1 METVMERNEEECKK
15 TTLRLCEEVNSLIAE
30 TSVHRRILRT
40 INKAVRPEDLLAPE
54 PAIPHVE
61 FAGFVLGTPAD
72 DDHGP
77 EPIDKKAEEKRKKER
92 AAQLKFAAEIL
103 KFRDKNYPLGFRHVA
118 ELDAGKLLDLKN
130 FPALFFH
137 LTHLSMGHW
146 TDFPVDIPRRGNMSR
161 DGILH
166 AAMCHTGQVLFI
178 TADETTLLW
187 DPNNTAAST
196 FEDPTNQPHLMPNGY
211 SQLCGHHVFLSS
223 GKLLSVGGGGY
234 GYNSQA
240 RAGYLFDPTSKTWAR
255 ASNNMS
261 EAKWYPTAVALGD
274 ERVLVTCGDR
284 GGDMDIYDEA
294 SDTFSTATGD
304 DRGFPNLYP
313 GLHLLP
319 NHSVF
324 YTRTGW
330 GNAGTGGSAT
340 NDPQSEYFSFS
351 APNAGAW
358 NNIQN
363 ASANRTKGMS
373 VLLLSSSPPYVR
385 IMVIGGVGG
394 DRGTYEIAD
403 VTSLSGATSWGPA
416 TPFPDGIDRSLA
428 SAVLLPNGNVF
439 VAGGTPTANSPCSIF
454 NPSTGGWSAMAALP
468 SIRHYH
474 SAAILLPSGQVMMA
488 GWNNTKIEIFSPPY
502 MFAARPTIA
511 SAPSLVHHGRIFA
524 ISSPEAETITK
535 VVLVRPMA
543 VTHQTD
549 SEQKVIEMAN
559 RHDHANPSQ
568 ILVTAPD
575 SLHPHSNA
583 QKGYYMM
590 FAVNAQGVPSEAKW
604 IYLH

>member
-1 METVMERNEEECKK
+1 MKKETEEPNNMK
-15 TTLRLCEEVNSLIAE
+15 LRLGEEVTKLIAE
-30 TSVHRRILRT
+30 PSVHRRILRT
-40 INKAVRPEDLLAPE
+40 INNAMRPEDLLAPE
-54 PAIPHVE
+54 PAIPHAEV
-61 FAGFVLGTPAD
+61 AGFALGTPAG

-77 EPIDKKAEEKRKKER
+77 EPIDKKAEEKRKRER
-92 AAQLKFAAEIL
+92 AAQLKFASEIL
-103 KFRDKNYPLGFRHVA
+103 KFRDENYPLGLRHVR
-118 ELDAGKLLDLKN
+118 ELEAGGLLDIRR
-130 FPALFFH
+130 FPEQFLH
-137 LTHLSMGHW
+137 LTHLVMGEW

-161 DGILH
+161 DGVVH
-166 AAMCHTGQVLFI
+166 AALCYTGKVLFI

-196 FEDPTNQPHLMPNGY
+196 FENPANQPHLMPNGY

-234 GYNSQA
+234 GSNSLA
-240 RAGYLFDPTSKTWAR
+240 RAGYVFDPPSKTWAR
-255 ASNNMS
+255 TSNNMS
-261 EAKWYPTAVALGD
+261 ESKWYPTSVALGD
-274 ERVLVTCGDR
+274 ERVLVTCGNT
-284 GGDMDIYDEA
+284 GGHMDIYDEA
-294 SDTFSTATGD
+294 TDSFSPVTGD
-304 DRGFPNLYP
+304 DNDFPNLYP

-319 NHSVF
+319 SHSIF

-340 NDPQSEYFSFS
+340 NDAQSAYFSFS
-351 APNAGAW
+351 APNAGTW
-358 NNIQN
+358 TNIQN

-394 DRGTYEIAD
+394 DRGSYEIAD

-428 SAVLLPNGNVF
+428 SAVLLPDGNVF
-439 VAGGTPTANSPCSIF
+439 VAGGTPTTNSPCSMF
-454 NPSTGGWSAMAALP
+454 NASAGAWSAMADLP
-468 SIRHYH
+468 SVRHYH
-474 SAAILLPSGQVMMA
+474 SVALLLPSGQVMMA
-488 GWNNTKIEIFSPPY
+488 GWENTKIEIFSPPY
-502 MFAARPTIA
+502 MFSARPTI
-511 SAPSLVHHGRIFA
+511 SSSPSLVHHGRTFA
-524 ISSPEAETITK
+524 IASPEAETITK

-590 FAVNAQGVPSEAKW
+590 FAVNAQNVPSEAKW

>member
-1 METVMERNEEECKK
+1 MKASFDLGQEIKN
-15 TTLRLCEEVNSLIAE
+15 LIAE
-30 TSVHRRILRT
+30 ASVHRRILRT
-40 INKAVRPEDLLAPE
+40 INNAVRPEDLLAPQ
-54 PAIPHVE
+54 PAIPHIE
-61 FAGFVLGTPAD
+61 FAGFVLGTPAG
-72 DDHGP
+72 DDHGH

-92 AAQLKFAAEIL
+92 AAQLKFASEIL
-103 KFRDKNYPLGFRHVA
+103 KFRDENYPLGFRHVG
-118 ELDAGKLLDLKN
+118 ELEHGKLLDIRR
-130 FPALFFH
+130 FPELFFH
-137 LTHLSMGHW
+137 LTHLTMGQW
-146 TDFPVDIPRRGNMSR
+146 ADFPVDIPDRGPGSES
-161 DGILH
+161 GVIH
-166 AAMCHTGQVLFI
+166 AAMCHTGKVLFI

-196 FEDPTNQPHLMPNGY
+196 FEDPTNQPHLMPSGY

-234 GYNSQA
+234 GPNSLA
-240 RAGYLFDPTSKTWAR
+240 RAGYVFDPPSKTWTR
-255 ASNNMS
+255 TVNNMS

-274 ERVLVTCGDR
+274 ERVLVTCGNT
-284 GGDMDIYDEA
+284 GGHMDIYDE
-294 SDTFSTATGD
+294 STDSFSTVTGD
-304 DRGFPNLYP
+304 DNDFPNLYP

-319 NHSVF
+319 SHSIF
-324 YTRTGW
+324 YSRTGW
-330 GNAGTGGSAT
+330 GNAGTGGTAT

-351 APNAGAW
+351 ASNAGAW

-394 DRGTYEIAD
+394 DRSTYEIAD

-428 SAVLLPNGNVF
+428 SAVLLPNGSVF
-439 VAGGTPTANSPCSIF
+439 VAGGTPTRSPCSIF
-454 NPSTGGWSAMAALP
+454 NPSTGGWSAMADLP
-468 SIRHYH
+468 SVRHYH
-474 SAAILLPSGQVMMA
+474 SVALLLPSGQVMMA
-488 GWNNTKIEIFSPPY
+488 GWENTKIEIFSPPY
-502 MFAARPTIA
+502 IFSARPTIS

-568 ILVTAPD
+568 ILCTAPD

-590 FAVNAQGVPSEAKW
+590 FAVNAQDVPSEAKW

>member
-1 METVMERNEEECKK
+1 MKACFE
-15 TTLRLCEEVNSLIAE
+15 LGQEVKNLIAE
-30 TSVHRRILRT
+30 ASVHRRILRT
-40 INKAVRPEDLLAPE
+40 INNAVRPEDLLAPE

-61 FAGFVLGTPAD
+61 FAGFVLGTPAG

-77 EPIDKKAEEKRKKER
+77 EPIDKEAEEKRKQAR
-92 AAQLKFAAEIL
+92 AAQLKFASKIL
-103 KFRDKNYPLGFRHVA
+103 KFRDENYPLGLRHVG
-118 ELDAGKLLDLKN
+118 ELEAGKLLDVRL
-130 FPALFFH
+130 FPELFFH
-137 LTHLSMGHW
+137 RTHLTMGQW
-146 TDFPVDIPRRGNMSR
+146 ADFPVDIPRRGDMSR
-161 DGILH
+161 DGVIH
-166 AAMCHTGQVLFI
+166 AALCHTGKVLFI

-196 FEDPTNQPHLMPNGY
+196 FEDPTNQPHLMPSGY

-234 GYNSQA
+234 GYNSLA
-240 RAGYLFDPTSKTWAR
+240 RAGYVFDPPSKTWAR
-255 ASNNMS
+255 TSNNMS

-284 GGDMDIYDEA
+284 GGDMDIYDDA
-294 SDTFSTATGD
+294 TNTFSTATGD

-319 NHSVF
+319 SHSVF
-324 YTRTGW
+324 FSRTGW
-330 GNAGTGGSAT
+330 GDAGTGGSPT
-340 NDPQSEYFSFS
+340 NDPRSAYFSFS
-351 APNAGAW
+351 GQNAGAW

-403 VTSLSGATSWGPA
+403 VTSLSGATSWSAP

-428 SAVLLPNGNVF
+428 SAVLLPNGSVF
-439 VAGGTPTANSPCSIF
+439 VAGGTPTTNSPCSIF
-454 NPSTGGWSAMAALP
+454 NPSAGGWSAMADLP
-468 SIRHYH
+468 SVRHYH
-474 SAAILLPSGQVMMA
+474 SVAILLPSGQVMMA
-488 GWNNTKIEIFSPPY
+488 GWENTKIEIFSPPY
-502 MFAARPTIA
+502 MFSARPTIS
-511 SAPSLVHHGRIFA
+511 SAPSLVHHGRTFA

-568 ILVTAPD
+568 ILCTAPD

-590 FAVNAQGVPSEAKW
+590 FAVNAQDVPSVAKW

>member
-1 METVMERNEEECKK
+1 MKACFELGQEVRN
-15 TTLRLCEEVNSLIAE
+15 LIAE
-30 TSVHRRILRT
+30 ASVHRRILRT
-40 INKAVRPEDLLAPE
+40 INNAVRPEDLLAPE
-54 PAIPHVE
+54 PVIPHAEV
-61 FAGFVLGTPAD
+61 AGFALGTPAG

-77 EPIDKKAEEKRKKER
+77 EPSDEKAEEKRKQAR
-92 AAQLKFAAEIL
+92 AAQLEFASKIL
-103 KFRDKNYPLGFRHVA
+103 KFRDENYPLGLRHVG
-118 ELDAGKLLDLKN
+118 ELEAGKLLDITR
-130 FPALFFH
+130 FPELFFH
-137 LTHLSMGHW
+137 LTHLTMGQW
-146 TDFPVDIPRRGNMSR
+146 ADFPVDIPRRGNMSR
-161 DGILH
+161 DGVIH
-166 AAMCHTGQVLFI
+166 AAMCHTGKVLFI

-196 FEDPTNQPHLMPNGY
+196 FEDPTNQPHLMSNGY

-223 GKLLSVGGGGY
+223 GKLLSMGGGGY
-234 GYNSQA
+234 GYNSLA
-240 RAGYLFDPTSKTWAR
+240 RAGYVFDPPSKTWAR
-255 ASNNMS
+255 TSNNMS
-261 EAKWYPTAVALGD
+261 EAKWYPTSVALGD

-294 SDTFSTATGD
+294 SNTFSTATGD
-304 DRGFPNLYP
+304 DRSFPNLYP

-319 NHSVF
+319 SHSIF
-324 YTRTGW
+324 YSRTGW
-330 GNAGTGGSAT
+330 GNAGTGGTAT

-351 APNAGAW
+351 ASNAGAW

-428 SAVLLPNGNVF
+428 SAVLLPNGSVF
-439 VAGGTPTANSPCSIF
+439 VAGGTPTRSPCSIF
-454 NPSTGGWSAMAALP
+454 NPSTGGWSAMADLP
-468 SIRHYH
+468 SVRHYH
-474 SAAILLPSGQVMMA
+474 SVALLLPSGQVMMA
-488 GWNNTKIEIFSPPY
+488 GWENTKIEIFSPPY
-502 MFAARPTIA
+502 IFSARPTIS
-511 SAPSLVHHGRIFA
+511 SAPSLVHHGRTFA

-568 ILVTAPD
+568 ILCTAPD

-590 FAVNAQGVPSEAKW
+590 FAINAQGVPSVAKW

>member
-1 METVMERNEEECKK
+1 M
-15 TTLRLCEEVNSLIAE
+15 
-30 TSVHRRILRT
+30 
-40 INKAVRPEDLLAPE
+40 
-54 PAIPHVE
+54 
-61 FAGFVLGTPAD
+61 
-72 DDHGP
+72 
-77 EPIDKKAEEKRKKER
+77 
-92 AAQLKFAAEIL
+92 
-103 KFRDKNYPLGFRHVA
+103 
-118 ELDAGKLLDLKN
+118 
-130 FPALFFH
+130 
-137 LTHLSMGHW
+137 
-146 TDFPVDIPRRGNMSR
+146 
-161 DGILH
+161 
-166 AAMCHTGQVLFI
+166 
-178 TADETTLLW
+178 
-187 DPNNTAAST
+187 AAST

-234 GYNSQA
+234 GPNA
-240 RAGYLFDPTSKTWAR
+240 LALAGYVFDPTTKTWAR
-255 ASNNMS
+255 TTNNMS
-261 EAKWYPTAVALGD
+261 ENKWYPTAVALGD

-284 GGDMDIYDEA
+284 GGDMDIYNEA
-294 SDTFSTATGD
+294 TDAFSTATGD

-313 GLHLLP
+313 GMHLLP
-319 NHSVF
+319 SHSVF

-330 GNAGTGGSAT
+330 GNAGTGGSPT
-340 NDPQSEYFSFS
+340 NDPQASYFSFTGT
-351 APNAGAW
+351 NAGAW

-373 VLLLSSSPPYVR
+373 VMILSSSPPYVR

-403 VTSLSGATSWGPA
+403 VTSLSGATSWSAP
-416 TPFPDGIDRSLA
+416 TPFPDGINRSLA
-428 SAVLLPNGNVF
+428 SAVLLPNGTVF
-439 VAGGTPTANSPCSIF
+439 VAGGTTAANSPCSIYT
-454 NPSTGGWSAMAALP
+454 PSTGAWSALAELP
-468 SIRHYH
+468 SVRHYH
-474 SAAILLPSGQVMMA
+474 SVAILLPSGQVMMA

-502 MFAARPTIA
+502 MFSARPTIS
-511 SAPSLVHHGRIFA
+511 SAPSLVHHGRDFV

-568 ILVTAPD
+568 IMVTAPNG
-575 SLHPHSNA
+575 LHPHSHA

-590 FAVNAQGVPSEAKW
+590 FAVNAQGVPSTAEW

>member
-1 METVMERNEEECKK
+1 MKECFE
-15 TTLRLCEEVNSLIAE
+15 LGQEVKNLIAE
-30 TSVHRRILRT
+30 ASVHRRILRT
-40 INKAVRPEDLLAPE
+40 INNAVRPEDLLASE

-61 FAGFVLGTPAD
+61 FAGFMLGTPAG

-77 EPIDKKAEEKRKKER
+77 EPIDKEAEDKRKQAR
-92 AAQLKFAAEIL
+92 AAQLQFSSEIL
-103 KFRDKNYPLGFRHVA
+103 KFRDENYPLGLRHVG
-118 ELDAGKLLDLKN
+118 ELEAGKLLDFRH
-130 FPALFFH
+130 FPELFFH
-137 LTHLSMGHW
+137 LTHLTMGQW
-146 TDFPVDIPRRGNMSR
+146 EDFPVDIPRRGNMSR
-161 DGILH
+161 DGVLH
-166 AAMCHTGQVLFI
+166 AAMCHTGKVLFI

-196 FEDPTNQPHLMPNGY
+196 FEDPNNQPHLMPNGY

-223 GKLLSVGGGGY
+223 GKLLSMGGGGY
-234 GYNSQA
+234 GPNSLA
-240 RAGYLFDPTSKTWAR
+240 RAGYVFDPPSKTWSR
-255 ASNNMS
+255 TSNNMS
-261 EAKWYPTAVALGD
+261 EAKWYPTSVALGD
-274 ERVLVTCGDR
+274 ERVLVTCGNT
-284 GGDMDIYDEA
+284 GGHMDIYDEA
-294 SDTFSTATGD
+294 TDSFSTVTGD
-304 DRGFPNLYP
+304 DNNFPNLYP

-319 NHSVF
+319 SHSVF

-330 GNAGTGGSAT
+330 GNAGTGGAAT
-340 NDPQSEYFSFS
+340 NDPQSAYFSFS
-351 APNAGAW
+351 ASNAGAW

-373 VLLLSSSPPYVR
+373 VLLLSSAPPYVR
-385 IMVIGGVGG
+385 IIVIGGVGG
-394 DRGTYEIAD
+394 DRSTYEIAD

-428 SAVLLPNGNVF
+428 SAVLLPNGSVF
-439 VAGGTPTANSPCSIF
+439 VAGGTPTLNSPCSIF
-454 NPSTGGWSAMAALP
+454 NPSTGGWSAMADLP
-468 SIRHYH
+468 SARHYH
-474 SAAILLPSGQVMMA
+474 SVAILLPSGQVMMA
-488 GWNNTKIEIFSPPY
+488 GWENTKIEIFSPPY
-502 MFAARPTIA
+502 MFSARPTIS

-543 VTHQTD
+543 ATHQTD

-590 FAVNAQGVPSEAKW
+590 FAVNAQDVPSEAKW

>member
-1 METVMERNEEECKK
+1 MESKAQECGKERFQLAKEIKK
-15 TTLRLCEEVNSLIAE
+15 LVAE

-40 INKAVRPEDLLAPE
+40 INNAVRPEDLLAPE

-61 FAGFVLGTPAD
+61 FPGFTPGTPGG

-77 EPIDKKAEEKRKKER
+77 EPIDEKAEEKRRKER
-92 AAQLKFAAEIL
+92 AAQLKFASEIL
-103 KFRDKNYPLGFRHVA
+103 NFRDEHYPLGFRHVG
-118 ELDAGKLLDLKN
+118 ELEYGKLLDIRR
-130 FPALFFH
+130 FPELFFH
-137 LTHLSMGHW
+137 LTHLTMGQW
-146 TDFPVDIPRRGNMSR
+146 TDFPVDIPDRGP
-161 DGILH
+161 GGETGVIH
-166 AAMCHTGQVLFI
+166 AAMCHTGKVLFI

-187 DPNNTAAST
+187 DPNNTAPST
-196 FEDPTNQPHLMPNGY
+196 FEDPANQPHLMPSGY

-234 GYNSQA
+234 GPNNLA
-240 RAGYLFDPTSKTWAR
+240 RAGYVFDPPSKTWTRTA
-255 ASNNMS
+255 NNMS
-261 EAKWYPTAVALGD
+261 ESKWYPTAVALGD
-274 ERVLVTCGDR
+274 ERVLVTCGNR
-284 GGDMDIYDEA
+284 GGHMDIYDEA
-294 SDTFSTATGD
+294 TNSFSTVTGD
-304 DRGFPNLYP
+304 DNNFPNLYP

-319 NHSVF
+319 SHSIF

-330 GNAGTGGSAT
+330 GDAGPGGSPS
-340 NDPQSEYFSFS
+340 NDPQSAYFSFS
-351 APNAGAW
+351 AANAGAW

-373 VLLLSSSPPYVR
+373 VLLLSSAPPYVR

-394 DRGTYEIAD
+394 DRSTYEIAD

-439 VAGGTPTANSPCSIF
+439 VAGGTTTLNSPCSMY
-454 NPSTGGWSAMAALP
+454 NPTTGAWTALAELP
-468 SIRHYH
+468 SVRNYH
-474 SAAILLPSGQVMMA
+474 SVAILLPSGQVMMA
-488 GWNNTKIEIFSPPY
+488 GWQNTKIEIFSPPY
-502 MFAARPTIA
+502 MFSARPTIS
-511 SAPSLVHHGRIFA
+511 SAPSLVHHGRTFA
-524 ISSPEAETITK
+524 ISSPDAETITK

-568 ILVTAPD
+568 ILCTAPD

-590 FAVNAQGVPSEAKW
+590 FAINAQNVPSVAKW

>member
-1 METVMERNEEECKK
+1 MKKEAEESKK
-15 TTLRLCEEVNSLIAE
+15 ATSCMSEEIANLIAE
-30 TSVHRRILRT
+30 TSAHRRILRT
-40 INKAVRPEDLLAPE
+40 INNAVRPEDLLEAE
-54 PAIPHVE
+54 PAIPHMEVP
-61 FAGFVLGTPAD
+61 GFVLGTPAG

-77 EPIDKKAEEKRKKER
+77 EPIDKKAEEKRKQKR
-92 AAQLKFAAEIL
+92 AAQLKFASEIL
-103 KFRDKNYPLGFRHVA
+103 NFRDEHFPFGLRHVG
-118 ELDAGKLLDLKN
+118 ELKADILLDGRR
-130 FPALFFH
+130 FHDLFS
-137 LTHLSMGHW
+137 HLSHLFKGQW
-146 TDFPVDIPRRGNMSR
+146 ADFPVDIPRRGPGSYS
-161 DGILH
+161 GVIH
-166 AAMCHTGQVLFI
+166 AALCHTGKVLFI

-196 FEDPTNQPHLMPNGY
+196 FENPTNQPHLMPNGY

-223 GKLLSVGGGGY
+223 GKLLSMGGGGY

-240 RAGYLFDPTSKTWAR
+240 RAGYVFDPTTKTWAR
-255 ASNNMS
+255 TANNMS
-261 EAKWYPTAVALGD
+261 EAKWYPTAVAMGD

-294 SDTFSTATGD
+294 TNTFSIATGD
-304 DRGFPNLYP
+304 DRDFPNLYP

-319 NHSVF
+319 NHSIF

-330 GNAGTGGSAT
+330 GDAGTGGSPT
-340 NDPQSEYFSFS
+340 NDSRSAYFSFS
-351 APNAGAW
+351 GSNAGAW
-358 NNIQN
+358 TNIQN

-373 VLLLSSSPPYVR
+373 VMLLSSSPPYVR

-403 VTSLSGATSWGPA
+403 VTSLSSASSWGAP
-416 TPFPDGIDRSLA
+416 TPFPDGINRSLA
-428 SAVLLPNGNVF
+428 NVVLLPNGNVF
-439 VAGGTPTANSPCSIF
+439 VAGGTTNVNSPCSMY
-454 NPSTGGWSAMAALP
+454 NPVTGAWSVMADLP

-474 SAAILLPSGQVMMA
+474 SVAMLLPSGQVMMA
-488 GWNNTKIEIFSPPY
+488 GWDNTKIEIFSPPY
-502 MFAARPTIA
+502 MFSARPTIS
-511 SAPSLVHHGRIFA
+511 SAPSLVHHGRTFA

-575 SLHPHSNA
+575 GGHPHSYA

-590 FAVNAQGVPSEAKW
+590 FALNAQDVPSQARW

>member
-1 METVMERNEEECKK
+1 MERK
-15 TTLRLCEEVNSLIAE
+15 TKESEKERLQLGKEVKNLIAE

-40 INKAVRPEDLLAPE
+40 INNAVRPEDLLAPE
-54 PAIPHVE
+54 PAIPHAEV
-61 FAGFVLGTPAD
+61 AGFALGTPAG

-77 EPIDKKAEEKRKKER
+77 EPIDKKAEEKRNQER
-92 AAQLKFAAEIL
+92 AAQLKFASEIL
-103 KFRDKNYPLGFRHVA
+103 KFRDENYPLGLRHVG
-118 ELDAGKLLDLKN
+118 ELQVRELLDN
-130 FPALFFH
+130 RRFPELFFH
-137 LTHLSMGHW
+137 LTHLTMGQW
-146 TDFPVDIPRRGNMSR
+146 ADFPVDIPRRGDMSR
-161 DGILH
+161 DGVIH
-166 AAMCHTGQVLFI
+166 AALCHTGKVLFI
-178 TADETTLLW
+178 TADETSLLW

-196 FEDPTNQPHLMPNGY
+196 FENPTNQPHVMPNGY

-234 GYNSQA
+234 GYNSLA
-240 RAGYLFDPTSKTWAR
+240 RAGYVFDPPSKTWAR
-255 ASNNMS
+255 TSNNMS

-294 SDTFSTATGD
+294 TNTFSTATGD

-319 NHSVF
+319 SHSVF
-324 YTRTGW
+324 FSRTGW
-330 GNAGTGGSAT
+330 GDAGTGGSPT
-340 NDPQSEYFSFS
+340 NDPRSAYFSFS
-351 APNAGAW
+351 GQNAGAW

-403 VTSLSGATSWGPA
+403 VTSLSGATSWSAP

-439 VAGGTPTANSPCSIF
+439 VAGGTTTTNSPCSIY
-454 NPSTGGWSAMAALP
+454 NPSTGAWSALAGLP
-468 SIRHYH
+468 SVRHYH
-474 SAAILLPSGQVMMA
+474 SVAILLPSGQVMMA
-488 GWNNTKIEIFSPPY
+488 GWENTKIEIFSPPY
-502 MFAARPTIA
+502 MFSARPTIS
-511 SAPSLVHHGRIFA
+511 SAPSLVHHGRTFA

-590 FAVNAQGVPSEAKW
+590 FAVNAQDVPSVAKW

>member
-1 METVMERNEEECKK
+1 MEKK
-15 TTLRLCEEVNSLIAE
+15 TKRLSEENLAKFGDEVKKIVDNVP
-30 TSVHRRILRT
+30 VHRRILQA
-40 INKAVRPEDLLAPE
+40 INNAIRPEDLLAPE

-61 FAGFVLGTPAD
+61 IPGFALGVPAE

-77 EPIDKKAEEKRKKER
+77 EPVDREAEEKRKRER
-92 AAQLKFAAEIL
+92 SAKLKFAAEIL
-103 KFRDKNYPLGFRHVA
+103 NFRDGHFPLGLRHISELAVA
-118 ELDAGKLLDLKN
+118 DLLDIRR
-130 FPALFFH
+130 FTDLFV
-137 LTHLSMGHW
+137 HLSHLNMGQW
-146 TDFPVDIPRRGNMSR
+146 ADFPIDIPRRGNGTR
-161 DGILH
+161 DGVIH
-166 AAMCHTGQVLFI
+166 AAMCHNGKVLFI

-187 DPNNTAAST
+187 NPNNTAPST
-196 FEDPTNQPHLMPNGY
+196 FEDPTNQPHLMQNGY

-240 RAGYLFDPTSKTWAR
+240 NAGYVFTPATKTWAR
-255 ASNNMS
+255 TSNNMS

-284 GGDMDIYDEA
+284 GGDMDIYNEA
-294 SDTFSTATGD
+294 TDTFATATGD
-304 DRGFPNLYP
+304 ERGFPNLYP
-313 GLHLLP
+313 GMHLLP
-319 NHSVF
+319 SHSIF

-330 GNAGTGGSAT
+330 GNAGTGGSPS
-340 NDPQSEYFSFS
+340 NDPQSAYFSFS
-351 APNAGAW
+351 GPNSGAW
-358 NNIQN
+358 TNIQN

-385 IMVIGGVGG
+385 IMAIGGVGG
-394 DRGTYEIAD
+394 DRNTYEIAD

-428 SAVLLPNGNVF
+428 SAVLLPNGNIF
-439 VAGGTPTANSPCSIF
+439 VAGGTTSPNSPCSMY
-454 NPSTGGWSAMAALP
+454 NPTTGAWSALAALP
-468 SIRHYH
+468 SVRHYH
-474 SAAILLPSGQVMMA
+474 SVALLLPSGQVMMA
-488 GWNNTKIEIFSPPY
+488 GWENAKIEIFSPPY
-502 MFAARPTIA
+502 MFAARPTIS
-511 SAPSLVHHGRIFA
+511 SAPSLVHHGRTFA
-524 ISSPEAETITK
+524 ISSPQAETITK

-549 SEQKVIEMAN
+549 TEQKVIEMAN

-568 ILVTAPD
+568 IQVTAPNG
-575 SLHPHSNA
+575 LHPHSMA

-590 FAVNAQGVPSEAKW
+590 FAVNAEGVPSEGKW

>member
-1 METVMERNEEECKK
+1 MESKAQESEKERLQLGK
-15 TTLRLCEEVNSLIAE
+15 EVKNLIAE
-30 TSVHRRILRT
+30 ASVHRRILRT
-40 INKAVRPEDLLAPE
+40 INNAVRPEDLLAPE
-54 PAIPHVE
+54 PSIPHVE
-61 FAGFVLGTPAD
+61 VAGFALGTPAG

-77 EPIDKKAEEKRKKER
+77 EPIDKKAEEKRKRER
-92 AAQLKFAAEIL
+92 AVQLKFASEIL
-103 KFRDKNYPLGFRHVA
+103 KFRDENYPLGFRHVR
-118 ELDAGKLLDLKN
+118 ELEHGKLLDIRR
-130 FPALFFH
+130 FPDLFFH
-137 LTHLSMGHW
+137 LTHLTMGQW
-146 TDFPVDIPRRGNMSR
+146 ADFPVDIPDRGPGSET
-161 DGILH
+161 GVIH
-166 AAMCHTGQVLFI
+166 AAMCHTGKVLFI

-187 DPNNTAAST
+187 DPNNTAPST
-196 FEDPTNQPHLMPNGY
+196 FEDPTNQPHLMPSGY

-234 GYNSQA
+234 SPSSLA
-240 RAGYLFDPTSKTWAR
+240 RAGYVFDPPSKTWTR
-255 ASNNMS
+255 TTNNMS

-274 ERVLVTCGDR
+274 ERVLVTCGNR
-284 GGDMDIYDEA
+284 GGHMEIYDEA
-294 SDTFSTATGD
+294 TNSFSTVTGD
-304 DRGFPNLYP
+304 DNNFPNLYP

-319 NHSVF
+319 SHSIF

-330 GNAGTGGSAT
+330 GDAGTGGSPS
-340 NDPQSEYFSFS
+340 NDPQSAYFSFS
-351 APNAGAW
+351 ASNAGAW

-373 VLLLSSSPPYVR
+373 VLLLSSAPPYVR

-394 DRGTYEIAD
+394 DRSTYEIAD

-428 SAVLLPNGNVF
+428 SAVLLPNGSVF
-439 VAGGTPTANSPCSIF
+439 VAGGTPTTNSPCSIF
-454 NPSTGGWSAMAALP
+454 NPSTGGWSAMAELP
-468 SIRHYH
+468 SVRHYH
-474 SAAILLPSGQVMMA
+474 SVAILLPSGQVMMA
-488 GWNNTKIEIFSPPY
+488 GWQNTKIEIFSPPY
-502 MFAARPTIA
+502 MFSARPTIS
-511 SAPSLVHHGRIFA
+511 SAPSLVHHGRTFA
-524 ISSPEAETITK
+524 ISSPDAETITK

-559 RHDHANPSQ
+559 RHDHATPSQ
-568 ILVTAPD
+568 ILCTAPD

-590 FAVNAQGVPSEAKW
+590 FAVNAQDVPSVAKW

>member
-1 METVMERNEEECKK
+1 VETK
-15 TTLRLCEEVNSLIAE
+15 TESKQATHPLRKEIANLIADPA
-30 TSVHRRILRT
+30 VHRRVLRA
-40 INKAVRPEDLLAPE
+40 INNAVRPEDLLAPE
-54 PAIPHVE
+54 PVVPHAEV
-61 FAGFVLGTPAD
+61 AGFALGTPAG

-77 EPIDKKAEEKRKKER
+77 EPIDKGAEKKRKQER
-92 AAQLKFAAEIL
+92 AAQLKFATEIL
-103 KFRDKNYPLGFRHVA
+103 KFRDEHSPLGLRHVD
-118 ELDAGKLLDLKN
+118 ELKVGDLLDPKR
-130 FPALFFH
+130 FPELFFH
-137 LTHLSMGHW
+137 LTHLVKGQW
-146 TDFPVDIPRRGNMSR
+146 TDFPIDIPRRGPGSY
-161 DGILH
+161 DGVIH
-166 AAMCHTGQVLFI
+166 AALCHTGKVLFI

-187 DPNNTAAST
+187 DPNNTTAST
-196 FEDPTNQPHLMPNGY
+196 FEDPTNQPHLMPAGY

-240 RAGYLFDPTSKTWAR
+240 RAGYVFDPTTKTWAR
-255 ASNNMS
+255 TSNNMS
-261 EAKWYPTAVALGD
+261 EAKWYPTALGLGD

-294 SDTFSTATGD
+294 TDTFSTVTGD
-304 DRGFPNLYP
+304 NRGFPNLYP

-319 NHSVF
+319 SHNVF

-330 GNAGTGGSAT
+330 GNAGTGGSPT
-340 NDPQSEYFSFS
+340 NDPQSAYFSFS
-351 APNAGAW
+351 GPNAGAW

-385 IMVIGGVGG
+385 VMVIGGVGG

-403 VTSLSGATSWGPA
+403 VTSLSGATSWGAPV
-416 TPFPDGIDRSLA
+416 PFPDGIDRSLA

-439 VAGGTPTANSPCSIF
+439 VAGGTTTTNSPCSMY
-454 NPSTGGWSAMAALP
+454 NPTTGAWTALAELP
-468 SIRHYH
+468 SVRHYH
-474 SAAILLPSGQVMMA
+474 SVSLLLPSGQVMMA
-488 GWNNTKIEIFSPPY
+488 GWYNTKIEIFSPPY
-502 MFAARPTIA
+502 MFAARPTIT
-511 SAPSLVHHGRIFA
+511 SAPSLVHHGRTFA

-568 ILVTAPD
+568 ILVTAPNG
-575 SLHPHSNA
+575 LHPHSHA

-590 FAVNAQGVPSEAKW
+590 FAINAQGVPSVAKW

>member
-1 METVMERNEEECKK
+1 MERETEESKK
-15 TTLRLCEEVNSLIAE
+15 TRVRLGQEIKNLIAE

-40 INKAVRPEDLLAPE
+40 INNAVRPEDLLAPE
-54 PAIPHVE
+54 PAIPHAEV
-61 FAGFVLGTPAD
+61 AGFALGTPAG
-72 DDHGP
+72 DDHG
-77 EPIDKKAEEKRKKER
+77 EPIDKKAEEKRKREQ
-92 AAQLKFAAEIL
+92 AAQLKFASEIL
-103 KFRDKNYPLGFRHVA
+103 KFRDENYPLGLRHVG
-118 ELDAGKLLDLKN
+118 ELEAGELLDN
-130 FPALFFH
+130 RRFPELFLH
-137 LTHLSMGHW
+137 LTHLTMGQW
-146 TDFPVDIPRRGNMSR
+146 ADFPVDIPRRGNMSR
-161 DGILH
+161 DGVIH
-166 AAMCHTGQVLFI
+166 AAMCHTGKVLFI

-196 FEDPTNQPHLMPNGY
+196 FEDPTNQPHLMPSGY

-234 GYNSQA
+234 GYNSLA
-240 RAGYLFDPTSKTWAR
+240 RAGYVFDPPSKTWAR
-255 ASNNMS
+255 TSNNMS
-261 EAKWYPTAVALGD
+261 EAKWYPTAVAMGD

-294 SDTFSTATGD
+294 TDTFSTATGD
-304 DRGFPNLYP
+304 DRNFPNLYP

-319 NHSVF
+319 SHSVF
-324 YTRTGW
+324 FSRTGW
-330 GNAGTGGSAT
+330 GDAGTGGSPT
-340 NDPQSEYFSFS
+340 NDPQSAYFSFS
-351 APNAGAW
+351 GPNAGAW

-403 VTSLSGATSWGPA
+403 VTSLSGATSWSAP
-416 TPFPDGIDRSLA
+416 TPFLDGIDRSLA

-439 VAGGTPTANSPCSIF
+439 VAGGTTTTNSPCSIY
-454 NPSTGGWSAMAALP
+454 NPSTGEWSVLAELP
-468 SIRHYH
+468 SVRHYH
-474 SAAILLPSGQVMMA
+474 SVAILLPSGQVMMA
-488 GWNNTKIEIFSPPY
+488 GWENTKIEIFSPPY
-502 MFAARPTIA
+502 MFSARPTIS
-511 SAPSLVHHGRIFA
+511 SAPSLVHHGRTFA

-575 SLHPHSNA
+575 GLHPHSNA
-583 QKGYYMM
+583 QTGYYMM
-590 FAVNAQGVPSEAKW
+590 FAVNAQDVPSEAKW